1 MAKKK
6 AKATSKKKATKKKA
20 ATRRVKVPA
29 RATATR
35 KNGKPRTT
43 TQLHPLQLRGNLF
56 LEYKAAMAEMFEART
71 RLKLME
77 HRLRE
82 EMAQEIY
89 KPLLKIQNGRNDALR
104 DTAEKQAAFKQV
116 QARVCEKF
124 GISQDELVH
133 YTINEESGAIVFT
146 PPKEEGD
153 GVSAQTKP

>member
-1 MAKKK
+1 M
-6 AKATSKKKATKKKA
+6 AKATKKKATKKKA
-20 ATRRVKVPA
+20 TKRKGPRVSK

-35 KNGKPRTT
+35 KNGKPRAS

-82 EMAQEIY
+82 ELQDEKYAI
-89 KPLLKIQNGRNDALR
+89 LLKIQNGRNDALR
-104 DTAEKQAAFKQV
+104 DVSEKQTAFKGV

-124 GISQDELVH
+124 GIEQDQLVH
-133 YTINEESGAIVFT
+133 YTINETSGAIVFT

-153 GVSAQTKP
+153 GASAETKP